1 MPYLVHAYLL
11 TDGNYQGQSQLF
23 GPFRVL
29 EKQSVFRALPKKN
42 PEKIWTLPIFPDH
55 QGPSA
60 DKLSDDGKTHR
71 NLSDLFDRPRTTH
84 RIINVAGYVMKNLI
98 QNGVTSCLVSLEC
111 LSQGKVLL
119 FNWIQISADNI
130 LSNIYIN
137 IHDMLLNTIEVVIFS
152 LVWRGQ

>member
-29 EKQSVFRALPKKN
+29 EKQSVFRALPKKKN
-42 PEKIWTLPIFPDH
+42 REDMNTADL

-71 NLSDLFDRPRTTH
+71 NLSGLFDRPRTTH
-84 RIINVAGYVMKNLI
+84 RIINVAGYVMK
-98 QNGVTSCLVSLEC
+98 
-111 LSQGKVLL
+111 
-119 FNWIQISADNI
+119 IS
-130 LSNIYIN
+130 YK
-137 IHDMLLNTIEVVIFS
+137 ME
-152 LVWRGQ
+152 